1 MAGAQ
6 PMTAPAIDTAP
17 PRTFS
22 LLAMMKSDAAVRI
35 LAGIVILLL
44 WEIGVLTLAPA
55 FVARPSGIIAV
66 LPKVLSSP
74 EFWIQARATL
84 VAVFQGLA
92 IAFVTGTI
100 VGVGIGRIKF
110 IDRFTSVYVS
120 ALFAVPMTAIL
131 PLFSLWFG
139 FTSDAR
145 LATVV
150 FASFFSIVVNVS
162 DGARSVPPE
171 FIEVSRSFRGGA
183 LSRLFEVIL
192 PSSTPY
198 LLAGLRLA
206 AGRALIGA
214 VVAEFFTTIPGL
226 GFYILFQARTF
237 HHNEAFVGVLVLA
250 GAGVLFETVLR
261 TVTTRYMPWYR
272 RGEAGS

>member
-1 MAGAQ
+1 
-6 PMTAPAIDTAP
+6 MTAPAIDAAP
-17 PRTFS
+17 PRRLTAS
-22 LLAMMKSDAAVRI
+22 SILRNDAAVRI
-35 LAGIVILLL
+35 IAGIVILLL
-44 WEIGVLTLAPA
+44 WEIGVRALAPP

-66 LPKVLSSP
+66 LPKVLSSA
-74 EFWIQARATL
+74 EFWTQARATL
-84 VAVFQGLA
+84 VTVFQGLA

-100 VGVGIGRIKF
+100 VGVAIGRIRL

-139 FTSDAR
+139 FTADAR

-162 DGARSVPPE
+162 DGARAVPPE
-171 FIEVSRSFRGGA
+171 YIEVSRSFRGGA
-183 LSRLFEVIL
+183 LSRLLEVIL
-192 PSSTPY
+192 PASTPY

-250 GAGVLFETVLR
+250 GAGVLFETLLR
-261 TVTTRYMPWYR
+261 SATARFLPWYR
-272 RGEAGS
+272 RGEPGG

>member
-1 MAGAQ
+1 
-6 PMTAPAIDTAP
+6 MTAPAIDTTP
-17 PRTFS
+17 PRRFIFRS
-22 LLAMMKSDAAVRI
+22 VFQNDAAVRI
-35 LAGIVILLL
+35 VAGIAILLL
-44 WEIGVLTLAPA
+44 WEIGVRLLAPP

-66 LPKVLSSP
+66 LPKVLSSA
-74 EFWIQARATL
+74 EFWMQARATL

-92 IAFVTGTI
+92 IAFVTGTV
-100 VGVGIGRIKF
+100 VGVAIGRIRF
-110 IDRFTSVYVS
+110 VDRFTSVYVS

-162 DGARSVPPE
+162 DGARAVPPE
-171 FIEVSRSFRGGA
+171 FIEVSRSFRGGV

-192 PSSTPY
+192 PASTPY

-250 GAGVLFETVLR
+250 GAGVLFETLLR
-261 TVTTRYMPWYR
+261 SATSHFLPWYR
-272 RGEAGS
+272 RGEPGG

>member
-1 MAGAQ
+1 
-6 PMTAPAIDTAP
+6 MTAPAIDTV
-17 PRTFS
+17 PRRFAFRS
-22 LLAMMKSDAAVRI
+22 VLHNDAAVRI
-35 LAGIVILLL
+35 IAGIAILLA
-44 WEIGVLTLAPA
+44 WEIGVRLLAPP

-66 LPKVLSSP
+66 LPKVLSSA
-74 EFWIQARATL
+74 EFWMQARATL
-84 VAVFQGLA
+84 FAVFQGLA
-92 IAFVTGTI
+92 IAFVTGTV
-100 VGVGIGRIKF
+100 VGVAIGRVRF
-110 IDRFTSVYVS
+110 VDRFSSVYVS

-162 DGARSVPPE
+162 DGARAVPPE
-171 FIEVSRSFRGGA
+171 FIEVSRSFRGGV

-192 PSSTPY
+192 PASTPY

-250 GAGVLFETVLR
+250 GAGVLFETLLR
-261 TVTTRYMPWYR
+261 SATSYFLPWYR
-272 RGEAGS
+272 RGEPGG